1 LKVVIRVE
9 RQIGSGVLSL
19 ETGLLAKQAAAAV
32 ICQYNDTVVLNAVA
46 SGPGR
51 PGIDFFPLTCDY
63 RERAAA
69 AGKFPGGFLKR
80 EGRPSTKETLTS
92 RLMDRPIR
100 PLFPKGFVA
109 EVQCQSFVMSSDR
122 QTDGDILAMIGTAAA
137 LFISP
142 LPFDGPIA
150 SIRVGRIDGQFI
162 PFPSADELETSD
174 LDLIVSGGDHAVTM
188 IEGFAQ
194 EMAEAEML
202 AAIDYAHGVIR
213 EIIDLQRELAS
224 KVNVTKQ
231 VYVAPADDGLD
242 GRLSAA
248 YFEKLKTAKQTVG
261 KQDRAE
267 ANRTLKAAAIAEFI
281 PEPAAADAIC
291 SKRFSTAWH
300 DLEEKVVRSLILS
313 GTRADGRDSKSLRQI
328 DCYVDVLPRVHGS
341 AVFQRGETQALMT
354 VTLGTSRDEQ
364 RVDGLQNEYSKKF
377 MLDYN
382 FPSFSVGECKPIR
395 GPGRREIGH
404 GMLAERSVK
413 PILPD
418 PEVFPYTIRVISDI
432 LESNGSSSMASVC
445 GSTLA
450 LMAAGV
456 PILNP
461 VAGISVGLVKEGSEW
476 TLLTD
481 ILGDEDH
488 FGDMDFKI
496 AGTQNGITGIQLD
509 LKINGIDREIIAATL
524 IQSREARIEIL
535 KKMLMTI
542 SRPKADISETAPR
555 LVSIKID
562 TDKIGALI
570 GPGGKTIR
578 SIQEQTGSVIEVDD
592 TGKVT
597 LASGDKAKLDQAR
610 AMVEAVTATVQ
621 VGRLYKGTV
630 ASIRDFGVFVEIL
643 PGRDGLCHV
652 SELAE
657 GFIRN
662 IGEHFRVGEEMQ
674 VLVIGIDDQDRIKLS
689 RRAALKELG
698 LADELAA
705 AIGDAGRPEGGDSPR
720 SDRGRGDSNR
730 GQGGQRGREG
740 RGPDDRGGESRGSES
755 RGSES
760 RGSESRGSE
769 SRGGEGRGG
778 EGRGRS
784 DQRRGAEPV
793 RSEGGRSEGGRS
805 EGGRGEGGRGEGRG
819 GVERGRGAAPIA
831 DGRGGRPPMPK
842 SVPAPGPAASEF
854 DDEFEDDELVDGE
867 FEDEAFDEFEDDVVE
882 PADDFDRGERPAEGG
897 GGGRRGFSGGGGGY
911 SGSGGGGYSSGGGRT
926 PRGGQQGGG
935 NRGRRSGGGGGGGGR
950 DRGPQGGG
958 GGRRY

>member
-1 LKVVIRVE
+1 MVIRVE
-9 RQIGSGVLSL
+9 RKIGSGVLSL
-19 ETGLLAKQAAAAV
+19 ETGQLAKQAAASV
-32 ICQYNDTVVLNAVA
+32 LCQYNDTVVLNAVA

-63 RERAAA
+63 RERSAA

-80 EGRPSTKETLTS
+80 EGRPTTKETLTS

-100 PLFPKGFVA
+100 PLFPKAFLN
-109 EVQCQSFVMSSDR
+109 EVQCQSFVLSSDR

-137 LFISP
+137 LHISP

-150 SIRVGRIDGQFI
+150 SIRVGRIDGQLI
-162 PFPSADELETSD
+162 PFPSADELERSD
-174 LDLIVSGGDHAVTM
+174 LDLIVSGGEHAVTM

-194 EMAEAEML
+194 EMPEAEML
-202 AAIDYAHGVIR
+202 AAIDYAHEVIR
-213 EIIDLQRELAS
+213 EIIDLQRELAA
-224 KVNVTKQ
+224 KVNVVKQ
-231 VYVAPADDGLD
+231 VFVAPPDDGLD
-242 GRLSAA
+242 ARLSAA
-248 YFEKLKTAKQTVG
+248 FFEKLQTAKRTVG

-267 ANRTLKAAAIAEFI
+267 ATRALKSEATAHFIPDAAA
-281 PEPAAADAIC
+281 PGAIC
-291 SKRFSTAWH
+291 PKRFSTAWH
-300 DLEEKVVRSLILS
+300 DLEEKVVRSLILA

-328 DCYVDVLPRVHGS
+328 DCFVDVLPRVHGS

-364 RVDGLQNEYSKKF
+364 RVDGLQDEYSKKF

-382 FPSFSVGECKPIR
+382 FPPFSVGECKPIR

-432 LESNGSSSMASVC
+432 LESNGSSSMATVC

-524 IQSREARIEIL
+524 VQSREARIEIL

-542 SRPKADISETAPR
+542 SRPKTDIAETAPR

-621 VGRLYKGTV
+621 VGRMYKGTI

-652 SELAE
+652 SELTE

-689 RRAALKELG
+689 RRAALKEMG
-698 LADELAA
+698 VADELAT
-705 AIGDAGRPEGGDSPR
+705 AIGDASRDGGDSPR
-720 SDRGRGDSNR
+720 GDRGRGDSGRGDSGR
-730 GQGGQRGREG
+730 GQSAGSRGRDSRGQEPRGQEPRGQEPRGQEPRGQEPRGREDRVREDRGSEG
-740 RGPDDRGGESRGSES
+740 RGESRRGGEPEPRARVE
-755 RGSES
+755 
-760 RGSESRGSE
+760 
-769 SRGGEGRGG
+769 
-778 EGRGRS
+778 RS
-784 DQRRGAEPV
+784 SG
-793 RSEGGRSEGGRS
+793 
-805 EGGRGEGGRGEGRG
+805 
-819 GVERGRGAAPIA
+819 ERGRGRGEAPVPEP
-831 DGRGGRPPMPK
+831 RGGRPPMPK
-842 SVPAPGPAASEF
+842 SVPAPGPDSLEF

-867 FEDEAFDEFEDDVVE
+867 FEDEEFDEFEDDAVE
-882 PADDFDRGERPAEGG
+882 PADDFDRGGRPSEGG
-897 GGGRRGFSGGGGGY
+897 GGRGGYGGARGGNGGGYGGGGGGGGGGY
-911 SGSGGGGYSSGGGRT
+911 SGGGRGPRGGSGGGG
-926 PRGGQQGGG
+926 GGG
-935 NRGRRSGGGGGGGGR
+935 NRGRRGGSGGSGGGGG
-950 DRGPQGGG
+950 RGPQGGG
-958 GGRRY
+958 GGGRRY